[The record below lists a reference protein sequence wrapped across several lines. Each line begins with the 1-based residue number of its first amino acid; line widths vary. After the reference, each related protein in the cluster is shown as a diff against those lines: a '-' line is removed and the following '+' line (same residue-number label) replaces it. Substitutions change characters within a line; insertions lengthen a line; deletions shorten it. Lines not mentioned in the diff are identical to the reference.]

1 MKVLFCVVM
10 KNINLL
16 WPWFRLSVLH
26 TQFSLS
32 NGKCAELMGEFIF
45 FEGAEGVLLSV
56 TW

>member
-16 WPWFRLSVLH
+16 WPWFRLSVLR

-32 NGKCAELMGEFIF
+32 NGKCAELTGEFIF
-45 FEGAEGVLLSV
+45 FEGAEGALLSV